1 MFEIVSKFLEFSEY
15 YEKNTWFDLNLKLI
29 SKNIENLD
37 YEESVDI
44 IISLLYE
51 TKNITNFCD
60 RIFTLFNLFYRL
72 ILINI
77 NYSNYFE
84 KESLILCLFKQDWFV
99 FLINKDNLDQRES
112 RFRHDLFITMIETLF
127 YTKTYILKNGHIKKM
142 INLIGKLQNTQI

>member
-51 TKNITNFCD
+51 KKNITNFCD
-60 RIFTLFNLFYRL
+60 IIYTLFNMT
-72 ILINI
+72 
-77 NYSNYFE
+77 
-84 KESLILCLFKQDWFV
+84 CL
-99 FLINKDNLDQRES
+99 
-112 RFRHDLFITMIETLF
+112 
-127 YTKTYILKNGHIKKM
+127 
-142 INLIGKLQNTQI
+142 